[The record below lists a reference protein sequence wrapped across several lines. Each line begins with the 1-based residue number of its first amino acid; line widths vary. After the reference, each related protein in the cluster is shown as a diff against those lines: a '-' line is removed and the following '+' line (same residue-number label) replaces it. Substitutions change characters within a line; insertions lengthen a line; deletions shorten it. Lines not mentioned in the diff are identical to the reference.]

1 MGHSQ
6 RKRDCE
12 SRGSQSEKY
21 LKIYILA
28 SLVAQAVKHLSAM
41 QETWVQSL
49 GWEDPLEKEMAAHSS
64 IVAWKTPR
72 MEEPGRIR
80 QSDFTFIFIILALKI
95 EEGCHKLWNT
105 GILWKLKKA
114 RKWILPEPP
123 EKAQPDLHFH
133 FSPVKS
139 ISDF

>member
-21 LKIYILA
+21 LKIHILA

-72 MEEPGRIR
+72 MEKPGRTR
-80 QSDFTFIFIILALKI
+80 LSDFTFIFIILALKI
-95 EEGCHKLWNT
+95 EAGCHKLWNT

-123 EKAQPDLHFH
+123 EKAQPDLHFR
-133 FSPVKS
+133 PVKS

>member
-21 LKIYILA
+21 LKIHILA

-72 MEEPGRIR
+72 MEKPGRTR
-80 QSDFTFIFIILALKI
+80 LSDFTFIFIILALKI
-95 EEGCHKLWNT
+95 EAGCHKLWNT

-123 EKAQPDLHFH
+123 EKAQPDLHFQSSEIH
-133 FSPVKS
+133 F
-139 ISDF
+139 